1 MALTPGHRLGPYEIV
16 GPIGAG
22 GMGEV
27 YRARDTR
34 LDRDVAVKILPAF
47 AAADPEFRARFD
59 REARAIS
66 QLNHPNICVLHD
78 VGDGFI
84 VMELLEGETLAARL
98 LKGPLPIEQALQ
110 IGSEIADALDKAHR
124 RGIVHRDLKPAN
136 VMLTPSG
143 SKLLDFGLAK
153 PGAISTSTIETQLAP
168 SSDGSRMP
176 RTGLDPTPLTARG
189 TILGTFQYMAPEQI
203 EGEPTDARTDIWAFG
218 CLLYEMITGRR
229 AFEAKSQ
236 ASLIASILEKQPA
249 PVAELQ
255 PLTPPALGRIVR
267 TCLEKNPDD
276 RFQTAHDLALQLEWI
291 EEGGSAAGLPAPVI
305 AKRKRRE
312 RLIGVAAA
320 GAFAAL
326 AAVAA
331 WMAKPAPGPAPAVVT
346 RFSDVLPA
354 DQAFSRAGRRTLA
367 LSADGSKYVY
377 VANSQLYL
385 RRFEEPTP
393 AAIGGSNTNPSEPVF
408 SPDGETIVYW
418 SGGVGAVAGSGGVT
432 GKLWRIPSA
441 GGTPTPVCE
450 ANNPFGM
457 SWSGDRI
464 LFGQTEGLMSVAAT
478 GGTPAV
484 ILKSDPAKGERFGQP
499 HLVDDGRAVV
509 FVSAVGEGRK
519 IEVADLASGDRRV
532 LVDDGIAPRILASGH
547 LVFYRDST
555 LFAQRFDARAR
566 TVAGSPVSMVQRVR
580 SAALSYTAQYTVSE
594 TGTLVYVEGEGDE
607 LLSLVWADRSGKVT
621 PINAPP
627 RRYFEPRL
635 SSDGRRIVTA
645 TRDEANDIFI
655 WDTERGIETRVTRS
669 DARDFSPIWSPGDR
683 EILFATEDVNR
694 KDTRFRIFQRRA
706 DLTMDA
712 APVTPFLEHNEAP
725 RSIVEGGKRWVV
737 EHIEFA
743 LDFVALRSAGA
754 DGPAAPLVGRSSIS
768 RNPTVSP
775 DGRWLAYEAREG
787 ETFEI
792 FVRPFPN
799 VNDSRVQVS
808 QGGASWP
815 GWSRDSKEL
824 YFVKSGAPGSLMA
837 AKVKPPRGADFD
849 WAPPVPLFPATGYVR
864 SSNRGYDVAPDGRF
878 VLVGTPSAT
887 AATDRAAI
895 QFVTNWFEDLRARVK

>member
-16 GPIGAG
+16 APLGAG

-34 LDRDVAVKILPAF
+34 LDRDVAVKILPPF

-203 EGEPTDARTDIWAFG
+203 EGEPTDGRTDIWAFG

-229 AFEAKSQ
+229 AFEGKSQ

-320 GAFAAL
+320 VMLAAA

-331 WMAKPAPGPAPAVVT
+331 WMAKPAPAPPRAVVT

-377 VANSQLYL
+377 VANAQLYL

-393 AAIGGSNTNPSEPVF
+393 VAIGGSNTNPSEPVF

-418 SGGVGAVAGSGGVT
+418 SGGTGAVGGAS

-441 GGTPTPVCE
+441 GGTPTPVCD
-450 ANNPFGM
+450 ATNPFGM
-457 SWSGDRI
+457 SWSGERI
-464 LFGQTEGLMSVAAT
+464 LFGQTDGLTSVAAT
-478 GGTPAV
+478 GGTPEV
-484 ILKSDPAKGERFGQP
+484 ILKADTAKGERFGQP
-499 HLVDDGRAVV
+499 QLVDEGRAVV
-509 FVSAVGEGRK
+509 FVSHVGEART
-519 IEVADLASGDRRV
+519 IEVADLASGERRT
-532 LVDDGIAPRILASGH
+532 LVGDGIAPRVVASGH
-547 LVFYRDST
+547 LVFYRDNT
-555 LFAQRFDARAR
+555 LFAQRFDARTR
-566 TVAGSPVSMVQRVR
+566 TVAGSPVSLVQRVR
-580 SAALSYTAQYTVSE
+580 SAALSYAAQYAVAD

-607 LLSLVWADRSGKVT
+607 LLTLVWADRSGNAT
-621 PINAPP
+621 PIKAPP

-655 WDTERGIETRVTRS
+655 WDAERGIETRVTRS
-669 DARDFSPIWSPGDR
+669 DVRDFSPVWTPGDR
-683 EILFATEDVNR
+683 EILFATEDTNR
-694 KDTRFRIFQRRA
+694 KDTRFQLLQRRA
-706 DLTMDA
+706 DLTTDA
-712 APVTPFLEHNEAP
+712 APATPFLEHTEAP
-725 RSIVEGGKRWVV
+725 RSIAKDGATWIVDHV
-737 EHIEFA
+737 EFA
-743 LDFVALRSAGA
+743 EDFVATRSPGA
-754 DGPAAPLVGRSSIS
+754 EGPAPPLVGRSSIS
-768 RNPTVSP
+768 RNPSLSP

-787 ETFEI
+787 DIFEV

-808 QGGASWP
+808 QGGGAWP
-815 GWSRDSKEL
+815 AWSRDSKEL
-824 YFVKSGAPGSLMA
+824 YFVAVPPNGALMA
-837 AKVKPPRGADFD
+837 AAVKPSRGPDFD
-849 WAPPVPLFPATGYVR
+849 WAPPVRLFPMTGYFR
-864 SSNRGYDVAPDGRF
+864 STNRGYDVAPDGRF
-878 VLVGTPSAT
+878 VLVGTPST
-887 AATDRAAI
+887 LTATDRAAI
-895 QFVTNWFEDLRARVK
+895 HFVTNWFDDVRARVK